1 MRYSKTV
8 AGVAIC
14 AASVMGVSAGSVFAG
29 EVNGN
34 GDPTPI
40 REGTTS
46 ACAYSGLEDG
56 VTQTGTTDTGRGITQ
71 TPHYENEE
79 TLPPGLPAR
88 NEQYNCVGLAPG
100 SGPRP

>member
-1 MRYSKTV
+1 MRYLKTV
-8 AGVAIC
+8 TGVAIC
-14 AASVMGVSAGSVFAG
+14 AASVVGVGAGSVLAG

-40 REGTTS
+40 RGGGTS
-46 ACAYSGLEDG
+46 ACAFSGLEDG
-56 VTQTGTTDTGRGITQ
+56 FTQDGTTEAGRGITQ
-71 TPHYENEE
+71 TPHYEDGV

-88 NEQYNCVGLAPG
+88 NEFYNCVGLDGG